1 MIRKVEIEPLEGVS
15 DRTNEPGGTHLLSA
29 VITGRCGN
37 GTVLGS
43 RNASRLVEELYAGDP
58 HVQFCEGVA
67 PRKWQGRLYSTHNR
81 FDGSWDRWFK
91 RIGSWGKINI
101 LYVSP
106 EQRKR
111 EYISQEQFLVLID
124 TPNML
129 QVYEK
134 FQVEQSNI
142 HKFEIWC
149 RYIGKDGR
157 EYKDIIQ
164 FNVELIPKLQKNLS
178 WWQKIF

>member
-1 MIRKVEIEPLEGVS
+1 VNVLVPLVIGFFVHPEDTIREYGLTPE
-15 DRTNEPGGTHLLSA
+15 TNF
-29 VITGRCGN
+29 
-37 GTVLGS
+37 
-43 RNASRLVEELYAGDP
+43 RNPSIL
-58 HVQFCEGVA
+58 F
-67 PRKWQGRLYSTHNR
+67 NR
-81 FDGSWDRWFK
+81 FDVSWDRWFK
-91 RIGSWGKINI
+91 RIGSWGKIKI

-111 EYISQEQFLVLID
+111 ERISQDQFLVLID
-124 TPNML
+124 TPEML

-164 FNVELIPKLQKNLS
+164 FNVDLIPELQRGLN